1 MPSHCRVLSPEHLVP
16 DATPV
21 SSQRLQAPTGHHPLV
36 LNYAIGHSSSAQCA
50 TNSRLQLS
58 AILRKPF
65 PGQPAAASNPHRQPS
80 SHRCPAGSFFGGFP
94 TPASLPGSTLTPGRH
109 PKPFTNLAVRF
120 QSRER
125 PELVIPADRWT
136 SREGLDFDASTAVD
150 QAEASC
156 TSNPTPSRE
165 MSLMSAF

>member
-1 MPSHCRVLSPEHLVP
+1 MIVLAVSLPCSLPEHLVP

-109 PKPFTNLAVRF
+109 PKPFTIADLRANVLGVHF
-120 QSRER
+120 R
-125 PELVIPADRWT
+125 PLKRT
-136 SREGLDFDASTAVD
+136 SR
-150 QAEASC
+150 
-156 TSNPTPSRE
+156 
-165 MSLMSAF
+165 